1 MLARVLYPFNG
12 GLPCFPLMQ
21 VLPWHPLGR
30 FLRSPVHVSGH
41 GSAINHCMATHFP
54 IPLVFFSCLLSWKT
68 AWHGAGKPEGLPCFC
83 PCLKLLSNIKN
94 NCVPACGPLAGLLPV
109 YPVICF
115 HSIVPPA
122 FSALCFLVPWFCYGC
137 LYCLLRW
144 ATRFAIGML

>member
-1 MLARVLYPFNG
+1 MPGFCTHLTAACPVSRLCKSCHGIRWAGFCVPLSMFPVMA
-12 GLPCFPLMQ
+12 LPLII
-21 VLPWHPLGR
+21 VWH
-30 FLRSPVHVSGH
+30 
-41 GSAINHCMATHFP
+41 THFP

-94 NCVPACGPLAGLLPV
+94 NCVPACGPLAGLLAV

-122 FSALCFLVPWFCYGC
+122 FSALCCLIPWFCYGC